1 MVENYRSDES
11 PVNHLVLVGLAKA
24 EKQINSIQPYMPIKT
39 EWSKAHT
46 QIKDLQPLNLCSYC
60 SVFSESFD

>member
-24 EKQINSIQPYMPIKT
+24 EKQINSNSAVY
-39 EWSKAHT
+39 A
-46 QIKDLQPLNLCSYC
+46 D
-60 SVFSESFD
+60 

>member
-24 EKQINSIQPYMPIKT
+24 EKQINSNTAVY
-39 EWSKAHT
+39 ADLNRNHT
-46 QIKDLQPLNLCSYC
+46 QIKDLQPLNLCSYR